1 MAQEVSLN
9 GRVTNFEADQLRGL
23 ASVGG
28 SGGWEREEE
37 KQVCM
42 WGGCDGWTEFSTAVI
57 TPQE

>member
-9 GRVTNFEADQLRGL
+9 GRVTNFEAEQLRIL

-37 KQVCM
+37 KQVCV
-42 WGGCDGWTEFSTAVI
+42 GGDVMAGQSLARL
-57 TPQE
+57 

>member
-1 MAQEVSLN
+1 MTQRWHKGVSLN

-37 KQVCM
+37 KQVCVCV
-42 WGGCDGWTEFSTAVI
+42 GGGM
-57 TPQE
+57 